1 MAVGSSS
8 RRAPTHSEAEAQ
20 RDAVAA
26 VSAAEFARRLLKAPI
41 WRISA
46 ALGSS
51 AANTRRCYIH
61 GNICDHYKYMF
72 SSLVCVQARRT
83 EGTEIIKGTLT
94 TRGRP
99 NTRPRSM
106 SEGGWHGPAKVLS
119 EPVTLTLSGRGSTRT
134 SLKSLLSLRR
144 FSRTRPPVATLTWAG
159 GGRSLSLPRSA
170 CMAGQYVGGLR
181 AVVAGRR
188 PWPLAPAVGLRRPT
202 VPSAARGPSKR

>member
-1 MAVGSSS
+1 MAKTACSVRAGS
-8 RRAPTHSEAEAQ
+8 
-20 RDAVAA
+20 
-26 VSAAEFARRLLKAPI
+26 
-41 WRISA
+41 
-46 ALGSS
+46 
-51 AANTRRCYIH
+51 
-61 GNICDHYKYMF
+61 
-72 SSLVCVQARRT
+72 RRT

-181 AVVAGRR
+181 AVVGRSRAAAVASRTRGR
-188 PWPLAPAVGLRRPT
+188 PPSADCAIGGPRAVEEVVAPAARPLVTTSIRDAPGVGDS
-202 VPSAARGPSKR
+202 VFVAR